1 MDGRIEELV
10 RAHRVGLVG
19 YLCRYVDVSTAEEL
33 AADAFVALWRRLPH
47 LRDDNLRAYL
57 YAAGRNGARNYLRR
71 QRQILSFEEMSRE
84 IPAADPELD
93 AALIRDE
100 ESRAVHAALGQ
111 IAPDYRGVLHL
122 LYFCDLSP
130 AEVGRVLDKSPKQVA
145 NLTYRAKEALRRVL
159 TEMGMAP
166 SPAAIRESEENNNEN

>member
-1 MDGRIEELV
+1 MDKRFEELV

-33 AADAFVALWRRLPH
+33 AADAFVALWRRMPDL
-47 LRDDNLRAYL
+47 LDDNLRAYL
-57 YAAGRNGARNYLRR
+57 YAAGRNGAHNYLRR
-71 QRQILSFEEMSRE
+71 QRKILPLEEMPRE
-84 IPAADPELD
+84 MPAADPELD

-100 ESRAVHAALGQ
+100 ERRAVHAALGK
-111 IAPDYRGVLHL
+111 ISPDYRGVLHL

-130 AEVGRVLDKSPKQVA
+130 AEVGRVLGKSPKQVA

-159 TEMGMAP
+159 TEMGIEP
-166 SPAAIRESEENNNEN
+166 PHTTSKEREKHKDEN

>member
-1 MDGRIEELV
+1 MDKRIEELV
-10 RAHRVGLVG
+10 RAHRMGLVG
-19 YLCRYVDVSTAEEL
+19 YLSRYVDVSTAEEL
-33 AADAFVALWRRLPH
+33 AADAFVALWRRLPD

-71 QRQILSFEEMSRE
+71 QRKILPLEEMPWE
-84 IPAADPELD
+84 MPAVDPELD
-93 AALIRDE
+93 EAMIRDE
-100 ESRAVHAALGQ
+100 ERRAVHVALGR

-130 AEVGRVLDKSPKQVA
+130 AEVSRVLGKSSKQVA

-159 TEMGMAP
+159 TEMGMEP
-166 SPAAIRESEENNNEN
+166 PHTISEESEKHKDEN

>member
-1 MDGRIEELV
+1 MDDRFEELV
-10 RAHRVGLVG
+10 RANRVGLVG
-19 YLCRYVDVSTAEEL
+19 YLCRYVDISTAEEL
-33 AADAFVALWRRLPH
+33 AADAFVALWRRLPA

-71 QRQILSFEEMSRE
+71 QRKILSFDEMPRE
-84 IPAADPELD
+84 MPAADPELD
-93 AALIRDE
+93 EALIRDE
-100 ESRAVHAALGQ
+100 EGKAVHTALGT

-130 AEVGRVLDKSPKQVA
+130 AEVGHILGKSPKQVA

-159 TEMGMAP
+159 TEMGMEP
-166 SPAAIRESEENNNEN
+166 SFSATREREKHQDEN

>member
-1 MDGRIEELV
+1 MDERMEELV

-19 YLCRYVDVSTAEEL
+19 YLSRYVDVSTAEEL
-33 AADAFVALWRRLPH
+33 AADTFVALWRRLPA

-57 YAAGRNGARNYLRR
+57 YAAGRNGALNHLRR
-71 QRQILSFEEMSRE
+71 QRKTLSLDEMSRE
-84 IPAADPELD
+84 MPAADPELD

-100 ESRAVHAALGQ
+100 ESRAVHAALGK

-130 AEVGRVLDKSPKQVA
+130 AEVGRVLGKSSKQVA

-159 TEMGMAP
+159 TDMGMEP
-166 SPAAIRESEENNNEN
+166 SPTATREREEHKNEN